1 MAIKP
6 IDLPSAAGID
16 YSGGDVRHFAQGDAV
31 NVPGLSNPTR
41 NLAERDNQ
49 LADKVN
55 EVVQVVNNQE
65 QIVPM
70 PVIRTNV
77 PPNEEIVVLNYRIPA
92 GFEARVLNAIV
103 STTPTTTSAEL
114 DVYYSNSFG
123 GTSGTA
129 VVTTTPGTEF
139 TGDVNF
145 YQTGEFIVVLKNTGA
160 STLEL
165 AASLILTMRPLGAEG
180 TLLVGSVIEGP
191 AGRPGMT
198 GRPGPPGP
206 PGTGGAGSPG
216 MVWKGP
222 WVNGNSYV
230 PNDVVSF
237 AYSGTYGS
245 WICRVSN
252 TANAGVNDPQVD
264 LVTWNYVAYGIFQQ
278 GSQGPIGPAGG
289 EPQFQDNIVT
299 GYIVTGASYGT
310 SAYSADYTAGVI
322 SQPNTQYPIAAR
334 ETCVTDSTGTNGLCH
349 LHAAY
354 QSRFSGS
361 IAVFLPTSAA
371 TTGDAMVTYNTTYIH
386 LHVMVAGTTV
396 SFGTATNSAV
406 GDPVTGT
413 YGGTYTK
420 FFEQHDY
427 GYGWGV
433 TILSPDPLP
442 VSMILSGV
450 QTSP

>member
-6 IDLPSAAGID
+6 IDLPAAAGID

-41 NLAERDNQ
+41 NLAERDNL
-49 LADKVN
+49 LAEKVN
-55 EVVQVVNNQE
+55 EVVSVVNNQE
-65 QIVPM
+65 QFVPL
-70 PVIRTNV
+70 PVVRTTV
-77 PPNEEIVVLNYRIPA
+77 PPSEEIIVTNYRIPA
-92 GFEARVLNAIV
+92 GFESRVLNAV
-103 STTPTTTSAEL
+103 VSASPSTTDAEVN
-114 DVYYSNSFG
+114 VYYSNSYG
-123 GTSGTA
+123 GSTGTA
-129 VVTTTPGTEF
+129 VVTATPGSEF

-145 YQTGEFIVVLKNTGA
+145 YQTGEFIITLKNTGA
-160 STLEL
+160 ATLEISSSVL
-165 AASLILTMRPLGAEG
+165 LTMRPLGAEG
-180 TLLVGSVIEGP
+180 TLLVGSVVAGP
-191 AGRPGMT
+191 KGQPGMR
-198 GRPGPPGP
+198 GGPGPPGT

-216 MVWKGP
+216 MVWKGA
-222 WVNGNSYV
+222 WTVGNPYTV
-230 PNDVVSF
+230 NDVVNYQ
-237 AYSGTYGS
+237 YSGTYGS
-245 WICRVSN
+245 WICRA
-252 TANAGVNDPQVD
+252 ANVAALGVNDPQVD
-264 LVTWNYVAYGIFQQ
+264 AVTWNYVAYGIFAQ

-289 EPQFQDNIVT
+289 EPVFADNIVT

-334 ETCVTDSTGTNGLCH
+334 ETCVFDSTGTNGLCH

-361 IAVFLPTSAA
+361 IAVYLPTSAI
-371 TTGDAMVTYNTTYIH
+371 TTGDGAVTYNTTSIH

-396 SFGTATNSAV
+396 TFGTATNSAV

-420 FFEQHDY
+420 LFEQHDY

-433 TILSPDPLP
+433 TVLAPDPLP